1 MKLARVLPLLLVA
14 ALCACSRGGAPAP
27 SASHLVFAGLGGEP
41 DTLNPLLTD
50 IADVASLSHLYM
62 SLLLDTDDKGNLI
75 PEIAARVPT
84 VRNGDISH
92 DGKTITYHLRPGVRW
107 QDGAPLTARDVVF
120 SAHAVLNPANNVATR
135 VGYDDIASVTATN
148 DTTVVVKLRK
158 PFAPFIAY
166 FFAPQNTP
174 AIMPAH
180 LLARYKNLN
189 TVAYNQ
195 APIGSGPYRV
205 VKWRHGDSITFAANP
220 LYWRG
225 RPQIATLTYRII
237 ADPNTRLQQLRTGEV
252 SAYFDVDPQLLPQAR
267 AIPGV
272 RVALTPVNDMHV
284 LRFNLRDPIL
294 KDVRVR
300 RAIAMAVDRS
310 QLLEGATH
318 GSGIIVDADQPENG
332 WAYDSHIPSIAFNP
346 AAARSALD
354 AAGWKLQP
362 DGVRA
367 KAGRRLALTLAIS
380 PQIING
386 SPLVASIVQE
396 NLRNVGIAVTVK
408 SVPSTMMYAP
418 AAAGGVMAS
427 GHFQLAYDA
436 WWVQGPDPEDTWN
449 FGCDQMPPNGQN
461 FSRWCDPKANAA
473 MYAADATYDQAQR
486 KKYYDIVQQAVVSE
500 LPVFTLW
507 QVRMPDAYNDHLH
520 GVKPSPFGSEFW
532 NAWSWT
538 IH

>member
-1 MKLARVLPLLLVA
+1 MTLRRGAFLLLVA
-14 ALCACSRGGAPAP
+14 ALCACSRGGAPVSNDAR
-27 SASHLVFAGLGGEP
+27 LVFTGLGGEP

-50 IADVASLSHLYM
+50 IADVDSLSHLYM
-62 SLLLDTDDKGNLI
+62 SLLLETDDKGHLV
-75 PEIAARVPT
+75 PEIALRVPT
-84 VRNGDISH
+84 QQNGDISR
-92 DGKTITYHLRPGVRW
+92 DGRTITYHLRPGVRW
-107 QDGAPLTARDVVF
+107 QDGAPLTAHDVVF

-135 VGYDDIASVTATN
+135 VGYTDIASIRAPN
-148 DTTVVVKLRK
+148 DTTVIVKLRK

-166 FFAPQNTP
+166 FFAPQATP
-174 AIMPAH
+174 AILPAH
-180 LLARYKNLN
+180 LLARYKSLN

-225 RPQIATLTYRII
+225 KPQIASMTYRII

-252 SAYFDVDPQLLPQAR
+252 SAYFDVDPQLLPQVR
-267 AIPGV
+267 TIPGI

-284 LRFNLRDPIL
+284 LRFNVRDPIL

-300 RAIAMAVDRS
+300 RAIAMAIDRP

-318 GSGIIVDADQPENG
+318 GSGIIVDADQPQNG
-332 WAYDSHIPSIAFNP
+332 WAYDAHVPSIAFDP

-362 DGVRA
+362 NGVRA
-367 KAGRRLALTLAIS
+367 KAGIPLALSLAIS

-386 SPLVASIVQE
+386 SSLVASIVQE
-396 NLRNVGIAVTVK
+396 NLHNVGIAVTIK
-408 SVPSTMMYAP
+408 SIPSTLMYAP
-418 AAAGGVMAS
+418 AAAGGVMAT

-436 WWVQGPDPEDTWN
+436 WWTQGPDPEDTWN
-449 FGCDQMPPNGQN
+449 FACDQMPPNGQN
-461 FSRWCDPKANAA
+461 FSRWCDPAANAA
-473 MYAADATYDQAQR
+473 MYAADATYDQAKR
-486 KKYYDIVQQAVVSE
+486 KADYAIVQQALVSE

-507 QVRMPDAYNDHLH
+507 QVRMPDAYNSHLH